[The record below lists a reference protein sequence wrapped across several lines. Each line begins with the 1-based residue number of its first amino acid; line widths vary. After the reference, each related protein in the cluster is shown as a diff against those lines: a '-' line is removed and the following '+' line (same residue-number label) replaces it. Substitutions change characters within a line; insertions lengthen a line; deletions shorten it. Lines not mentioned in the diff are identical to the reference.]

1 MVPGKVRLTK
11 QGSSARA
18 LDQLQEAW
26 MLATF
31 VIGLREGLEAALIVG
46 IIAAF
51 LKQSNRTDALRK
63 VWLGVVAA
71 VVLCLAVGVALQ
83 AFNSSLPQREQEMLE
98 CVVAAIAVVMVSYMV
113 LWMRKHSKDLKSDLQ
128 SAAGSAL
135 ARGSAGALIAMAFLA
150 VLREGF
156 ETAVFLLAAF
166 QSALSPAQAAIG
178 VILGVA
184 VAVTLGYLIYRG
196 GVKLNLSRF
205 FRITGVVL
213 VLVAAGLVMST
224 LRAAYEAGWLT
235 VGQQTWLNLSAIARP
250 GSIQESLLTGML
262 GVRAN
267 LPVVEVVAYLLYAV
281 PMLLVVLWP
290 PKRTPPRKS
299 LGRILVGTAAG
310 ALIVAGLVAAAAP
323 AAPAAVTGAQGPFAM
338 QGTATSGVDP
348 ATGQPAAGSVT
359 SGSVTVTMA
368 DGLSFAVVDADLAGL
383 PVSASTA
390 FAATG
395 HTDVRGVSGVGPT
408 ISATELTG
416 APITGPVD
424 AATAGL
430 PTTLTAQQIAALN
443 GGRLPVG
450 VRSGQA
456 GQAYDVSYTDTLTPT
471 ISADTGTGV
480 VLGVALRQLRTVQVN
495 VPDRGAVSAG
505 TVLDVVTQAT
515 PAAVAAGVE
524 TVASLDADRVTH
536 QVVAQVIPGLLVVF
550 AAVLLAFGIPKLVR
564 RRAKRPTEVVPAAPE
579 PVPVAEESVRSDLA
593 GTAPD
598 RRPGG

>member
-1 MVPGKVRLTK
+1 
-11 QGSSARA
+11 
-18 LDQLQEAW
+18 
-26 MLATF
+26 
-31 VIGLREGLEAALIVG
+31 
-46 IIAAF
+46 
-51 LKQSNRTDALRK
+51 
-63 VWLGVVAA
+63 
-71 VVLCLAVGVALQ
+71 
-83 AFNSSLPQREQEMLE
+83 
-98 CVVAAIAVVMVSYMV
+98 
-113 LWMRKHSKDLKSDLQ
+113 
-128 SAAGSAL
+128 
-135 ARGSAGALIAMAFLA
+135 
-150 VLREGF
+150 
-156 ETAVFLLAAF
+156 
-166 QSALSPAQAAIG
+166 
-178 VILGVA
+178 
-184 VAVTLGYLIYRG
+184 
-196 GVKLNLSRF
+196 
-205 FRITGVVL
+205 
-213 VLVAAGLVMST
+213 
-224 LRAAYEAGWLT
+224 
-235 VGQQTWLNLSAIARP
+235 
-250 GSIQESLLTGML
+250 
-262 GVRAN
+262 
-267 LPVVEVVAYLLYAV
+267 
-281 PMLLVVLWP
+281 
-290 PKRTPPRKS
+290 
-299 LGRILVGTAAG
+299 
-310 ALIVAGLVAAAAP
+310 
-323 AAPAAVTGAQGPFAM
+323 
-338 QGTATSGVDP
+338 
-348 ATGQPAAGSVT
+348 VT

-495 VPDRGAVSAG
+495 GPDRGAVSAG